1 MCLVPRRKEP
11 MTAKRDIV
19 VMKYLKSNG
28 ERYCTPCQGTTVTLN
43 ATMLPNCD
51 IPDLRPI
58 GKDHLNTEICELY
71 GGVIHA
77 GITPNPM
84 GNCCKKA
91 IIPKGAKYWLDPA
104 GWEIA
109 ATELYVTDES
119 INQVDNSL
127 YYDILENAP
136 EINGIRIGDY
146 QLETN
151 EFVHPSEEM
160 STSNVRGI
168 VCGFY
173 EDGTPMVCALEI
185 LSGVWDNECDSK
197 IGDYIENRE
206 DAIKAF
212 NGKEV
217 TNKYKKSKKKE
228 LKVFEK
234 CIHYRE
240 DKNEE
245 WFLGANG
252 EMTTLLSNAI
262 YLYAAHRITGL
273 GVEIDYEGW
282 FWSCSEYYSS
292 YSWGC
297 DLRSYGVYCDWDYK
311 GYRSRVVPF
320 FASTTTGKE
329 KKQEKSQREAE

>member
-19 VMKYLKSNG
+19 VMKYLKSDG
-28 ERYCTPCQGTTVTLN
+28 GRYCTPCQGTTVTLN
-43 ATMLPNCD
+43 ATMLPNYD

-77 GITPNPM
+77 RITPNPM

-91 IIPKGAKYWLDPA
+91 IIPKGAKYWLDPT

-136 EINGIRIGDY
+136 EMNGVRIGDY

-173 EDGTPMVCALEI
+173 EDGTPMVCA
-185 LSGVWDNECDSK
+185 
-197 IGDYIENRE
+197 
-206 DAIKAF
+206 F
-212 NGKEV
+212 
-217 TNKYKKSKKKE
+217 
-228 LKVFEK
+228 
-234 CIHYRE
+234 
-240 DKNEE
+240 
-245 WFLGANG
+245 
-252 EMTTLLSNAI
+252 
-262 YLYAAHRITGL
+262 
-273 GVEIDYEGW
+273 
-282 FWSCSEYYSS
+282 
-292 YSWGC
+292 
-297 DLRSYGVYCDWDYK
+297 
-311 GYRSRVVPF
+311 SR
-320 FASTTTGKE
+320 
-329 KKQEKSQREAE
+329 